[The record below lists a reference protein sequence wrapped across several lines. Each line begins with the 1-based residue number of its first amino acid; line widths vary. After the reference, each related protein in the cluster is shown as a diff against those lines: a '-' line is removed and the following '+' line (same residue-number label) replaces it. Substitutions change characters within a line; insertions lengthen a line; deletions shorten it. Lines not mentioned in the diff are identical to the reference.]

1 MSRLKDRNGVT
12 NRKSKPK
19 ATFGSVI
26 LTIILVL
33 WSLVQIFPLY
43 WMLTFSLK
51 SNPEIF
57 GGNVIGLPND
67 WLWSNYSEIL
77 QTGNM
82 FKYLLN
88 SAIVTGATIAITVIA
103 ATAATYALTRMVWR
117 GRKTANSIFM
127 LGITIPINAVI
138 LPVFLILSKMDIT
151 NSYWALI
158 IPYSAFALSMAILI
172 SSSFMQGIPK
182 ELEEAA
188 CLDGCNVY
196 GIFWHV
202 ILPLMRPALATLSI
216 FIFLQA
222 WNELMYAV
230 IFINDDRYRTITVGI
245 QQLYGSHTTDWGPIG
260 AALVIAT
267 LPVLLIYA
275 FFSSR
280 IQESLVTGAV
290 KG

>member
-1 MSRLKDRNGVT
+1 MSNSGVDTRLRST
-12 NRKSKPK
+12 RKI
-19 ATFGSVI
+19 TFGSVI
-26 LTIILVL
+26 ITILLLFWTFI
-33 WSLVQIFPLY
+33 QIFPLY

-51 SNPEIF
+51 SNKEIF
-57 GGNVIGLPND
+57 GENVIGLPKD
-67 WLWSNYSEIL
+67 WLWSNYTTAL

-88 SAIVTGATIAITVIA
+88 SAIITGVTIFITVLA
-103 ATAATYALTRMVWR
+103 ATAATYALTRMVWK
-117 GRKTANSIFM
+117 GRKTVNSIFM

-138 LPVFLILSKMDIT
+138 LPVFLILSKLHVQ
-151 NSYWALI
+151 NYWALI

-188 CLDGCNVY
+188 CLDGCNIF

-222 WNELMYAV
+222 WNELLYAV
-230 IFINDDRYRTITVGI
+230 IFISDSNYRTITVGI
-245 QQLYGSHTTDWGPIG
+245 QNLSGSFTTDWGPIG
-260 AALVIAT
+260 AALVVAT
-267 LPVLLIYA
+267 FPVLLIYA
-275 FFSSR
+275 FFSSK
-280 IQESLVTGAV
+280 IQESLVAGAV

>member
-1 MSRLKDRNGVT
+1 MNRLKDRNGVT

-19 ATFGSVI
+19 ATFGTVI

-33 WSLVQIFPLY
+33 WSFVQIFPLY

-245 QQLYGSHTTDWGPIG
+245 QQLYGSHTTEWGPIG
-260 AALVIAT
+260 AALVVAT
-267 LPVLLIYA
+267 VPVLLIYA

-280 IQESLVTGAV
+280 IQESLVAGAV

>member
-1 MSRLKDRNGVT
+1 MNRLSSAAGLKNTKKFSVGGV
-12 NRKSKPK
+12 
-19 ATFGSVI
+19 AVGAI
-26 LTIILVL
+26 LIF
-33 WSLVQIFPLY
+33 WALVQIFPLY

-51 SNPEIF
+51 ENAEIF
-57 GGNVIGLPND
+57 GKNVIGLPNK
-67 WLWSNYSEIL
+67 WLWSNYTTAL
-77 QTGNM
+77 QSGNM
-82 FKYLLN
+82 FRYLLN
-88 SAIVTGATIAITVIA
+88 SAIVTGATIAITVVA

-117 GRKTANSIFM
+117 GRKTVNAAFM

-138 LPVFLILSKMDIT
+138 LPVFLILSKLHIS
-151 NSYWALI
+151 NYLALI
-158 IPYSAFALSMAILI
+158 IPYSAFALSMSILI
-172 SSSFMQGIPK
+172 SASFMQGIPK

-230 IFINDDRYRTITVGI
+230 IFISDSRYRTITVGI
-245 QQLYGSHTTDWGPIG
+245 QNLSGSFTTDWGPIG
-260 AALVIAT
+260 AALVVAT
-267 LPVLLIYA
+267 FPVLIIYA
-275 FFSSR
+275 FFSSK
-280 IQESLVTGAV
+280 IQDSLVAGAI

>member
-245 QQLYGSHTTDWGPIG
+245 QQLYGSHTTEWGPIG
-260 AALVIAT
+260 AALVVAT

>member
-1 MSRLKDRNGVT
+1 MSSMSVDTRLRST
-12 NRKSKPK
+12 RKV
-19 ATFGSVI
+19 TFGGVI
-26 LTIILVL
+26 ITILL
-33 WSLVQIFPLY
+33 LFWTFVQIFPLY

-51 SNPEIF
+51 SNKEIF
-57 GGNVIGLPND
+57 GTNVIGLPKE
-67 WLWSNYSEIL
+67 WLWSNYTTAL

-88 SAIVTGATIAITVIA
+88 STIITGATIFITVLA

-117 GRKTANSIFM
+117 GRKAVNSIFM

-138 LPVFLILSKMDIT
+138 LPVFLILSKLHIQ
-151 NSYWALI
+151 NYWALI

-188 CLDGCNVY
+188 CLDGCNIF

-222 WNELMYAV
+222 WNELLYAV
-230 IFINDDRYRTITVGI
+230 IFISDSNYRTITVGI
-245 QQLYGSHTTDWGPIG
+245 QNLSGSFTTDWGPIG
-260 AALVIAT
+260 AALVVAT
-267 LPVLLIYA
+267 FPVLLVYA
-275 FFSSR
+275 FFSSK
-280 IQESLVTGAV
+280 IQESLVAGAV

>member
-1 MSRLKDRNGVT
+1 MNRLKDRNGVT

-19 ATFGSVI
+19 ATFGTVI

-33 WSLVQIFPLY
+33 WSFVQIFPLY

-280 IQESLVTGAV
+280 IQESLVAGAV

>member
-1 MSRLKDRNGVT
+1 MSRLNSGKGIM
-12 NRKSKPK
+12 NRQSKPK
-19 ATFGSVI
+19 TTFGSIITTI
-26 LTIILVL
+26 LLVL
-33 WSLVQIFPLY
+33 WSLIQIFPLY
-43 WMLTFSLK
+43 WMITFSLK

-67 WLWSNYSEIL
+67 WLWSNYSNIL

-82 FKYLLN
+82 FRYLMN
-88 SAIVTGATIAITVIA
+88 SVIVTGATIIITVIA

-117 GRKTANSIFM
+117 GRKTANSMFM

-158 IPYSAFALSMAILI
+158 IPYSAFALSMAIMI

-188 CLDGCNVY
+188 CLDGCNIY

-275 FFSSR
+275 FFSSK
-280 IQESLVTGAV
+280 IQESLVAGAV

>member
-1 MSRLKDRNGVT
+1 MSRLRSSNSLLSKKKVTAGGVIV
-12 NRKSKPK
+12 S
-19 ATFGSVI
+19 AI
-26 LTIILVL
+26 LLFWSII
-33 WSLVQIFPLY
+33 QIFPLY

-51 SNPEIF
+51 ENAEIF
-57 GGNVIGLPND
+57 GDNVIGLPHK
-67 WLWSNYSEIL
+67 WLWSNYTTAL
-77 QTGNM
+77 QSGNM
-82 FKYLLN
+82 FKYLMN
-88 SAIVTGATIAITVIA
+88 STIVTGGTIVITVIA

-117 GRKTANSIFM
+117 GRRTANSLFL

-138 LPVFLILSKMDIT
+138 LPVFLILSKLDIT

-158 IPYSAFALSMAILI
+158 IPYSAFALSMSIMI

-188 CLDGCNVY
+188 CLDGCNIY

-230 IFINDDRYRTITVGI
+230 IFISDSRFRTITVGI
-245 QQLYGSHTTDWGPIG
+245 QELSGSFTTDWGPIG
-260 AALVIAT
+260 AALVVAT
-267 LPVLLIYA
+267 FPVLIIYA
-275 FFSSR
+275 FFSSK
-280 IQESLVTGAV
+280 IQESLVAGAV

>member
-1 MSRLKDRNGVT
+1 MSSMSIDTRLRST
-12 NRKSKPK
+12 RKV
-19 ATFGSVI
+19 TFGGVI
-26 LTIILVL
+26 ITILL
-33 WSLVQIFPLY
+33 LFWTFVQIFPLY

-51 SNPEIF
+51 SNKEIF
-57 GGNVIGLPND
+57 GTNVIGLPKE
-67 WLWSNYSEIL
+67 WLWSNYTTAL

-88 SAIVTGATIAITVIA
+88 STIVTSATILITVLA

-117 GRKTANSIFM
+117 GRKTVNSIFM

-138 LPVFLILSKMDIT
+138 LPVFLILSKLHIT
-151 NSYWALI
+151 NYWALI

-188 CLDGCNVY
+188 CLDGCNVF

-230 IFINDDRYRTITVGI
+230 IFISDSNYRTITVGI
-245 QQLYGSHTTDWGPIG
+245 QNLSGSFTTDWGPIG
-260 AALVIAT
+260 AALVVAT
-267 LPVLLIYA
+267 FPVLLIYA
-275 FFSSR
+275 FFSSK
-280 IQESLVTGAV
+280 IQESLVSGSI

>member
-1 MSRLKDRNGVT
+1 MNRLKDRNGVT

-245 QQLYGSHTTDWGPIG
+245 QQLYGSHTTEWGPIG
-260 AALVIAT
+260 AALVVAT

-280 IQESLVTGAV
+280 IQESLVAGAV

>member
-1 MSRLKDRNGVT
+1 MRSLRSANSLLSKKKVTAGGVVV
-12 NRKSKPK
+12 S
-19 ATFGSVI
+19 AILLFWSVI
-26 LTIILVL
+26 
-33 WSLVQIFPLY
+33 QIFPLY

-51 SNPEIF
+51 ENAEIF
-57 GGNVIGLPND
+57 GDNVIGLPHK
-67 WLWSNYSEIL
+67 WLWSNYTTAL
-77 QTGNM
+77 QSGNM
-82 FKYLLN
+82 FKYLMN
-88 SAIVTGATIAITVIA
+88 STIVTGGTIVITVIA

-117 GRKTANSIFM
+117 GRKTANSLFL

-158 IPYSAFALSMAILI
+158 IPYSAFALSMAIMI

-188 CLDGCNVY
+188 CLDGCNIY

-230 IFINDDRYRTITVGI
+230 IFISDSRFRTITVGI
-245 QQLYGSHTTDWGPIG
+245 QELSGSFTTDWGPIG
-260 AALVIAT
+260 AALVVAT
-267 LPVLLIYA
+267 FPVLIIYA
-275 FFSSR
+275 FFSSK
-280 IQESLVTGAV
+280 IQESLVAGAV

>member
-1 MSRLKDRNGVT
+1 MSRLRSAKSLLSPKKITAGGVIV
-12 NRKSKPK
+12 S
-19 ATFGSVI
+19 AILLFWSVI
-26 LTIILVL
+26 
-33 WSLVQIFPLY
+33 QIFPLY

-51 SNPEIF
+51 ENAEIF
-57 GGNVIGLPND
+57 GDNVIGLPHK
-67 WLWSNYSEIL
+67 WLWSNYTTAL
-77 QTGNM
+77 QSGNM
-82 FKYLLN
+82 FKYLMN
-88 SAIVTGATIAITVIA
+88 STIVTGGTIVITVIA

-117 GRKTANSIFM
+117 GRKTANSLFL

-158 IPYSAFALSMAILI
+158 IPYSAFALSMAIMI

-188 CLDGCNVY
+188 CLDGCNIY

-230 IFINDDRYRTITVGI
+230 IFISDSRFRTITVGI
-245 QQLYGSHTTDWGPIG
+245 QELSGSFTTDWGPIG
-260 AALVIAT
+260 AALVVAT
-267 LPVLLIYA
+267 FPVLIIYA
-275 FFSSR
+275 FFSSK
-280 IQESLVTGAV
+280 IQESLVAGAV

>member
-1 MSRLKDRNGVT
+1 MKSLSISKRLKSLKG
-12 NRKSKPK
+12 PK
-19 ATFGSVI
+19 KITFGGVVI
-26 LTIILVL
+26 TIILL
-33 WSLVQIFPLY
+33 FWSIVQIFPLY

-51 SNPEIF
+51 ENSEIF
-57 GGNVIGLPND
+57 GANIIGLPHK
-67 WLWSNYSEIL
+67 WLWSNYTSAL

-82 FKYLLN
+82 FRYLLN
-88 SAIVTGATIAITVIA
+88 SAIVTGVTIIITVIA

-117 GRKTANSIFM
+117 GRKAANSLFM

-138 LPVFLILSKMDIT
+138 LPVFLGLSKLHLT

-158 IPYSAFALSMAILI
+158 IPYSAFALSMAIMI

-188 CLDGCNVY
+188 CLDGCNIY

-202 ILPLMRPALATLSI
+202 ILPLMRPALSTLSI

-230 IFINDDRYRTITVGI
+230 IFISDSKYRTITVGI
-245 QQLYGSHTTDWGPIG
+245 QNLTGSFTTDWGPIG
-260 AALVIAT
+260 AALVVAT
-267 LPVLLIYA
+267 FPVLIIYA
-275 FFSSR
+275 FFSSK
-280 IQESLVTGAV
+280 IQESLVAGAV

>member
-1 MSRLKDRNGVT
+1 M
-12 NRKSKPK
+12 NRCIRTLGSKNARK
-19 ATFGSVI
+19 ATFGGVLTACI
-26 LTIILVL
+26 LIF

-51 SNPEIF
+51 DNSEIF
-57 GGNVIGLPND
+57 GRNVIGLPYK
-67 WLWSNYSEIL
+67 WIWSNYSTAL
-77 QTGNM
+77 QSGNM
-82 FKYLLN
+82 FRYILN
-88 SAIVTGATIAITVIA
+88 SAIVTGVTIAITVIA

-117 GRKTANSIFM
+117 GRKTAGSLFM

-138 LPVFLILSKMDIT
+138 LPVFLMLSKLHLT

-158 IPYSAFALSMAILI
+158 IPYSAFALSMSIMI
-172 SSSFMQGIPK
+172 SSSFMRGIPG

-188 CLDGCNVY
+188 CLDGCNIY

-230 IFINDDRYRTITVGI
+230 IFISDSRYRTITVGI
-245 QQLYGSHTTDWGPIG
+245 QELSGSFTTDWGPIG
-260 AALVIAT
+260 AALVAAT
-267 LPVLLIYA
+267 FPVLIIYA
-275 FFSSR
+275 FFSSK
-280 IQESLVTGAV
+280 IQGSLVAGAV

>member
-1 MSRLKDRNGVT
+1 MNRLKDRNGVT

-33 WSLVQIFPLY
+33 WSFVQIFPLY

-88 SAIVTGATIAITVIA
+88 SAIVTGATIAITVFA
-103 ATAATYALTRMVWR
+103 ATAATYALTRMIWR

-280 IQESLVTGAV
+280 IQESLVAGAV

>member
-1 MSRLKDRNGVT
+1 MSRLNDKKGVI
-12 NRKSKPK
+12 NQKSTQKT
-19 ATFGSVI
+19 TFGSVI

>member
-1 MSRLKDRNGVT
+1 MSSMSIDTRLRST
-12 NRKSKPK
+12 RKV
-19 ATFGSVI
+19 TFGGVI
-26 LTIILVL
+26 ITILL
-33 WSLVQIFPLY
+33 LFWTFVQIFPLY

-51 SNPEIF
+51 SNKEIF
-57 GGNVIGLPND
+57 GTNVIGLPKE
-67 WLWSNYSEIL
+67 WLWSNYTTAL

-88 SAIVTGATIAITVIA
+88 STIVTSATILITVLA

-117 GRKTANSIFM
+117 GRKTVNSIFM

-138 LPVFLILSKMDIT
+138 LPVFLILSKLHIT
-151 NSYWALI
+151 NYWALI

-188 CLDGCNVY
+188 CLDGCNVF

-230 IFINDDRYRTITVGI
+230 IFISDSNYRTITVGI
-245 QQLYGSHTTDWGPIG
+245 QNLSGSFTTDWGPIG
-260 AALVIAT
+260 AALVVAT
-267 LPVLLIYA
+267 FPVLLIYA
-275 FFSSR
+275 FFSSK
-280 IQESLVTGAV
+280 IQESLVSGAI

>member
-1 MSRLKDRNGVT
+1 MNRLNDRIGVMH
-12 NRKSKPK
+12 RKSKPK
-19 ATFGSVI
+19 TTLGRVI
-26 LTIILVL
+26 ITILLII
-33 WSLVQIFPLY
+33 WSLFQIFPLY
-43 WMLTFSLK
+43 WMVTFSLK

-57 GGNVIGLPND
+57 GGNVIGLPNN

-88 SAIVTGATIAITVIA
+88 SVIVTGATIIITVIA

-117 GRKTANSIFM
+117 GRKTANSMFM

-158 IPYSAFALSMAILI
+158 IPYSAFALSMAIMI

-202 ILPLMRPALATLSI
+202 ILPLMSPALATLSI

-275 FFSSR
+275 FFSSK
-280 IQESLVTGAV
+280 IQESLVAGAV

>member
-1 MSRLKDRNGVT
+1 
-12 NRKSKPK
+12 
-19 ATFGSVI
+19 
-26 LTIILVL
+26 
-33 WSLVQIFPLY
+33 
-43 WMLTFSLK
+43 
-51 SNPEIF
+51 
-57 GGNVIGLPND
+57 
-67 WLWSNYSEIL
+67 
-77 QTGNM
+77 
-82 FKYLLN
+82 
-88 SAIVTGATIAITVIA
+88 
-103 ATAATYALTRMVWR
+103 
-117 GRKTANSIFM
+117 
-127 LGITIPINAVI
+127 
-138 LPVFLILSKMDIT
+138 
-151 NSYWALI
+151 
-158 IPYSAFALSMAILI
+158 MAILI
-172 SSSFMQGIPK
+172 SSSFMQGIPR

-202 ILPLMRPALATLSI
+202 ILPLMKPALATLSI

-275 FFSSR
+275 FFSSK
-280 IQESLVTGAV
+280 IQESLVAGAV